1 MKMESET
8 ISKESI
14 KPSSPSPN
22 DNKTMKMEAEI
33 ISKEFIKPSSPTP
46 NHKKTYNLSL
56 LDQIVPPIYVPLVFY
71 FPNPQNL
78 SQITP
83 QLQQSLSTTLSHFYP
98 LAGRLKDSLSVDCND
113 EGIAFVVAKF
123 AYSLSTFLRN
133 PDAAAS
139 RCHIPTPLTWA
150 EPGPGSPVA
159 MAQLSHFACGGV
171 AVGVLI
177 LHKVADGVAIGSFV
191 KSWARAT
198 IAGLAPVPVAALAP
212 PDYAA
217 QLLFPHNE
225 SMRREEH
232 LFSAM
237 KRYFGFGKTTMRR
250 YVFDAESISRL
261 RARLSEQGTSR
272 PTRVETVSAFLWKCF
287 MTASA
292 GGGGVS
298 LVTHGVNMRR
308 KSEPPLSENSFGNHV
323 WLVPASSE
331 NGEADRD
338 LKALFSK
345 VREAIVKVDVEFVER
360 MKGDVGFAGY
370 CTNLEDSLSAFPEK
384 ADYLAISS
392 WCNFGIYDVDFGW
405 GRPVWVTKCDG
416 GSDVE
421 WPFINVLWLIDTREG
436 DGVEAWLTLEQ
447 RCFEEFD
454 KIKEVADFALID
466 PSPLEKFDKIKEVGD
481 HALIDPSPLKKLDK
495 IEEVGDHA
503 LIDPSPLEIIQTSVL
518 SNGMVKS

>member
-1 MKMESET
+1 
-8 ISKESI
+8 
-14 KPSSPSPN
+14 
-22 DNKTMKMEAEI
+22 MEAEI

-56 LDQIVPPIYVPLVFY
+56 LDQIVPPIYVPLVLY

-83 QLQQSLSTTLSHFYP
+83 QLHHSLSATLSLFYP
-98 LAGRLKDSLSVDCND
+98 LAGRLNDSLSIACND
-113 EGIAFVVAKF
+113 EGILFVVTKF
-123 AYSLSTFLRN
+123 DYSLSDFLRN

-171 AVGVLI
+171 AIGVLV
-177 LHKVADGVAIGSFV
+177 LHKVADGVAIGAFI

-198 IAGLAPVPVAALAP
+198 AALATAQ

-217 QLLFPHNE
+217 ETLFPHSE
-225 SMRREEH
+225 SMQREEH

-237 KRYFGFGKTTMRR
+237 KRYFGFGKTAMRR
-250 YVFDAESISRL
+250 YVFGAESISRL
-261 RARLSEQGTSR
+261 RARLSEPETPR
-272 PTRVETVSAFLWKCF
+272 PTRVETVSAFLWQCF
-287 MTASA
+287 MTASAAA

-323 WLVPASSE
+323 WLVAASSE

-338 LKALFSK
+338 LKTLFSK
-345 VREAIVKVDVEFVER
+345 VREAIGKVDVEFVER

-392 WCNFGIYDVDFGW
+392 WCNFGIYGADFGW
-405 GRPVWVTKCDG
+405 GRPVWITKCDG

-436 DGVEAWLTLEQ
+436 DGIEAWLTLEQ
-447 RCFEEFD
+447 SCFEEFD
-454 KIKEVADFALID
+454 KIEEIGDYALID
-466 PSPLEKFDKIKEVGD
+466 PSPLEKFDKIEEVGVY
-481 HALIDPSPLKKLDK
+481 ALIDPNPLEKFDK
-495 IEEVGDHA
+495 IEEVGDNV
-503 LIDPSPLEIIQTSVL
+503 LIGPSPLEINQSSVL

>member
-1 MKMESET
+1 
-8 ISKESI
+8 
-14 KPSSPSPN
+14 
-22 DNKTMKMEAEI
+22 MEAET

-46 NHKKTYNLSL
+46 LDKKTYTLSL
-56 LDQIVPPIYVPLVFY
+56 LDQIVPPIYVPLVLY

-83 QLQQSLSTTLSHFYP
+83 QLQQSLSTTLSLFYP

-123 AYSLSTFLRN
+123 AYSLSDFLRN
-133 PDAAAS
+133 PDATAS

-191 KSWARAT
+191 KYWARAAVA
-198 IAGLAPVPVAALAP
+198 IAALDPVPPNWAAQLLFPPTESLSREEQSAALAPAP

-225 SMRREEH
+225 SMRREQH

-250 YVFDAESISRL
+250 YVFGAESISRL
-261 RARLSEQGTSR
+261 RARLSKPGTSR

-292 GGGGVS
+292 TCAGGGGVS

-308 KSEPPLSENSFGNHV
+308 KSELPLSENSFGNHV

-338 LKALFSK
+338 LKTLFSK

-454 KIKEVADFALID
+454 KIKEVGDYALID
-466 PSPLEKFDKIKEVGD
+466 PSPLEKLDKIK
-481 HALIDPSPLKKLDK
+481 
-495 IEEVGDHA
+495 EVGDHA
-503 LIDPSPLEIIQTSVL
+503 LIDPSPLEIIQT
-518 SNGMVKS
+518 